1 MQSCKS
7 RIDAASIC
15 YDCGSSII
23 CDLCHCR
30 ICTERVD
37 LSADWYYIDDRNTF
51 CDSCNYRKRRI
62 KELKEQLGYEEIGL
76 DDIFVFHCTQCGKCC
91 IHREDIL
98 LSPKDLFH
106 IAKKLKITPE
116 VALAQYCETYL
127 GRNSH
132 IPVVRLKP
140 HGSVKRCPL
149 LKNQKCLVHD
159 VKPAVCA
166 MFPIGRYLALP
177 SDGIFPENPEELSV
191 GYVFNDPECG
201 DRSETHTVRE
211 WFHKF
216 NIPLKDDYFFAWTK
230 TKATLSKHLRF
241 LEGRLSEKTM
251 VSIWNATLI
260 TLYLNYEVTEDFQTQ
275 FQKNSDM
282 LLSLIEKLRT
292 ADAPMPKKI

>member
-1 MQSCKS
+1 MNS
-7 RIDAASIC
+7 
-15 YDCGSSII
+15 
-23 CDLCHCR
+23 
-30 ICTERVD
+30 
-37 LSADWYYIDDRNTF
+37 
-51 CDSCNYRKRRI
+51 I

-140 HGSVKRCPL
+140 QGSVKRCPL

-216 NIPLKDDYFFAWTK
+216 GSIPKF
-230 TKATLSKHLRF
+230 
-241 LEGRLSEKTM
+241 
-251 VSIWNATLI
+251 V
-260 TLYLNYEVTEDFQTQ
+260 
-275 FQKNSDM
+275 
-282 LLSLIEKLRT
+282 
-292 ADAPMPKKI
+292 

>member
-1 MQSCKS
+1 MNS
-7 RIDAASIC
+7 
-15 YDCGSSII
+15 
-23 CDLCHCR
+23 
-30 ICTERVD
+30 
-37 LSADWYYIDDRNTF
+37 
-51 CDSCNYRKRRI
+51 I

-140 HGSVKRCPL
+140 QGSVKRCPL

-216 NIPLKDDYFFAWTK
+216 NIDKLLPMISSAPMHSTIISPIPPIKTFIADCKFSVLPKLRIVSCHLSIFFFPLLKIVLLYVYALTVK
-230 TKATLSKHLRF
+230 IP
-241 LEGRLSEKTM
+241 
-251 VSIWNATLI
+251 SIESI
-260 TLYLNYEVTEDFQTQ
+260 KCEVTRA
-275 FQKNSDM
+275 
-282 LLSLIEKLRT
+282 SLDISSEFKTL
-292 ADAPMPKKI
+292 

>member
-1 MQSCKS
+1 MNS
-7 RIDAASIC
+7 
-15 YDCGSSII
+15 
-23 CDLCHCR
+23 
-30 ICTERVD
+30 
-37 LSADWYYIDDRNTF
+37 
-51 CDSCNYRKRRI
+51 I

-140 HGSVKRCPL
+140 QGSVKRCPL

-177 SDGIFPENPEELSV
+177 SDGIFPEIRKNCLLDTSLMIRSV
-191 GYVFNDPECG
+191 EIDQKHIPFGNGFINL
-201 DRSETHTVRE
+201 T
-211 WFHKF
+211 FH
-216 NIPLKDDYFFAWTK
+216 
-230 TKATLSKHLRF
+230 
-241 LEGRLSEKTM
+241 
-251 VSIWNATLI
+251 
-260 TLYLNYEVTEDFQTQ
+260 
-275 FQKNSDM
+275 
-282 LLSLIEKLRT
+282 
-292 ADAPMPKKI
+292 

>member
-1 MQSCKS
+1 MNS
-7 RIDAASIC
+7 
-15 YDCGSSII
+15 
-23 CDLCHCR
+23 
-30 ICTERVD
+30 
-37 LSADWYYIDDRNTF
+37 
-51 CDSCNYRKRRI
+51 I

-140 HGSVKRCPL
+140 QGSVKRCPL

-275 FQKNSDM
+275 FQKNSEM

>member
-1 MQSCKS
+1 MNS
-7 RIDAASIC
+7 
-15 YDCGSSII
+15 
-23 CDLCHCR
+23 
-30 ICTERVD
+30 
-37 LSADWYYIDDRNTF
+37 
-51 CDSCNYRKRRI
+51 I

-140 HGSVKRCPL
+140 QGSVKRCPL

-260 TLYLNYEVTEDFQTQ
+260 SCFID
-275 FQKNSDM
+275 K
-282 LLSLIEKLRT
+282 LLPMISS
-292 ADAPMPKKI
+292 APMHSTIISPIPPIKTFIADCKFSVLKKFPPCIVSHRNLFPTRLPSQFRSHP

>member
-1 MQSCKS
+1 MNS
-7 RIDAASIC
+7 
-15 YDCGSSII
+15 
-23 CDLCHCR
+23 
-30 ICTERVD
+30 
-37 LSADWYYIDDRNTF
+37 
-51 CDSCNYRKRRI
+51 I

-140 HGSVKRCPL
+140 QGSVKRCPL

-216 NIPLKDDYFFAWTK
+216 NMLDNPLVLHNRKKSDTHKYILAHTYKNKDSFDK
-230 TKATLSKHLRF
+230 
-241 LEGRLSEKTM
+241 
-251 VSIWNATLI
+251 VP
-260 TLYLNYEVTEDFQTQ
+260 VTDTDPGFQTC
-275 FQKNSDM
+275 SHP
-282 LLSLIEKLRT
+282 SYYAHR
-292 ADAPMPKKI
+292 